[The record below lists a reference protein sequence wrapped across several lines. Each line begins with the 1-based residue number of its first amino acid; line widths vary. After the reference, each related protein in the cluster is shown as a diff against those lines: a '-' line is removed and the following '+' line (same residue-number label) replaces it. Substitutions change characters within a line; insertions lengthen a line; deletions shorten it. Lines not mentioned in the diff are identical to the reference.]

1 MLLKRV
7 ILFLVVTILVFGIVG
22 GVSVVS
28 AASSNWFTGAGQE
41 SGVSNSW
48 YPGAGHEPGF
58 FSPDWKPHTYN
69 PMSEPDFLLP
79 DWKVHPYNP
88 MSESDFLLPDW
99 KVHAYTP
106 IAEPNFMY
114 PNWTVRNITPIAAPN
129 FMNSNWTVP
138 KPISYRYS
146 LIDPSRLDN
155 YNLDPFATNDQLRAQ
170 GWRIS
175 NRIW

>member
-1 MLLKRV
+1 MILKRV
-7 ILFLVVTILVFGIVG
+7 ILFLVVTLLVFGIAG
-22 GVSVVS
+22 GISMVS
-28 AASSNWFTGAGQE
+28 AAT
-41 SGVSNSW
+41 NSW

-58 FSPDWKPHTYN
+58 FSPDWKPHTYT

-79 DWKVHPYNP
+79 DWKVH
-88 MSESDFLLPDW
+88 
-99 KVHAYTP
+99 AITP

-114 PNWTVRNITPIAAPN
+114 RNWTVRNITPIAEPN

-138 KPISYRYS
+138 KPISFRYS

-155 YNLDPFATNDQLRAQ
+155 YILDPFATNDELRAQ